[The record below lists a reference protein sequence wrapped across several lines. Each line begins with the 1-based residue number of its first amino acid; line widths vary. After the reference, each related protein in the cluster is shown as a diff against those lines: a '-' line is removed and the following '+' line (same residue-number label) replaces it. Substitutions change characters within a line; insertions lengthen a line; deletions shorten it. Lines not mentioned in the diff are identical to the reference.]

1 MNILYIDTSDN
12 TMTRI
17 RLDVGN
23 TVLEKTSDSRVLKS
37 QMTLPLIESM
47 LKESG
52 LLLSD
57 ISEIRVATG
66 PGSFTGVRVGIS
78 IANTISTLC
87 GIPVNGKHDLA
98 KALYEPYNEK

>member
-12 TMTRI
+12 TITKI
-17 RLDVGN
+17 RLEVGN
-23 TVLEKTSDSRVLKS
+23 AVFEKTSGSRVLKS

-57 ISEIRVATG
+57 ISEVHVATG

-78 IANTISTLC
+78 IANTISTLY
-87 GIPVNGKHDLA
+87 GIPINGKHELA
-98 KALYEPYNEK
+98 KAIYEPYNGK

>member
-1 MNILYIDTSDN
+1 METSEN
-12 TMTRI
+12 KEAKSRMQR
-17 RLDVGN
+17 GE

-47 LKESG
+47 LKDAG
-52 LLLSD
+52 LSLSD

-78 IANTISTLC
+78 IANMISTLYN
-87 GIPVNGKHDLA
+87 IPINGKHELA
-98 KALYEPYNEK
+98 KAIY

>member
-12 TMTRI
+12 IVTKIRI
-17 RLDVGN
+17 QIGE
-23 TVLEKTSDSRVLKS
+23 TILEKTSDSRVLKS

-52 LLLSD
+52 LSLLE
-57 ISEIRVATG
+57 IAEIRVATG

-78 IANTISTLC
+78 IANMISTLYN
-87 GIPVNGKHDLA
+87 IPVNGKHELA
-98 KALYEPYNEK
+98 KAIY